1 MNPKTSFSCQEQNSC
16 GNKRPRRVASQ
27 GGDTKIPR
35 QWLGSCTDRRQRRFQ
50 GHRKGA
56 QRPRITAADPTCLS
70 RSAVSVALHLDQVL
84 FILAGNLQ
92 TLNSYM
98 EFCFP
103 GRTHAARNGPDESR
117 RAQQGGGTTI
127 PCQGLGSLYNS
138 VPLDSEGWH
147 GDSRARGWVL
157 AEQTSIA
164 RGSPVQ
170 TKLACVEVPFPLG
183 VLQGDGALRARHGVL
198 LFADEYIRGLV
209 YSIEGPARA
218 PAGSKDEEL
227 AHDDVLALADEP
239 TCRLPASGWGF
250 FHQQRFVDISP
261 NHRQFQERF
270 PRGDGLGERTLAH
283 SIDHRE

>member
-1 MNPKTSFSCQEQNSC
+1 MNRKTLFSCGEQNSC

-56 QRPRITAADPTCLS
+56 QRPRITAADPTCLF

-84 FILAGNLQ
+84 FILVGNLQ

-103 GRTHAARNGPDESR
+103 GRTHAAIHGPDESR
-117 RAQQGGGTTI
+117 RAQQGGGTMI
-127 PCQGLGSLYNS
+127 PCQGLGSLYHS

-147 GDSRARGWVL
+147 SVSRARGWVL
-157 AEQTSIA
+157 AEQASIA
-164 RGSPVQ
+164 RGSRVQ
-170 TKLACVEVPFPLG
+170 TKIACAEVPFPLG
-183 VLQGDGALRARHGVL
+183 VLQGDGSLRARHGMM
-198 LFADEYIRGLV
+198 LFADEDIPGF
-209 YSIEGPARA
+209 IEGAARA
-218 PAGSKDEEL
+218 TAGSKDEEL
-227 AHDDVLALADEP
+227 AHYDVLALADEA

-250 FHQQRFVDISP
+250 FLQHRFVDISP
-261 NHRQFQERF
+261 NHRRFQELF
-270 PRGDGLGERTLAH
+270 PPGDGPAERTLAN
-283 SIDHRE
+283 SRQKVRRD